1 MTCKEMEENSFIPIK
16 EADDMNVVKA
26 KPIEKNEILDISLE
40 TNIFE
45 TMHLAKDENLVD
57 EL

>member
-1 MTCKEMEENSFIPIK
+1 MEENSFIPIK

-57 EL
+57 EP